1 MTGSTSTLAWSAPA
15 LDYHAL
21 APEIVLAAGIC
32 LVLLVDLFVEERQ
45 RWITSTLSGFVLLGA
60 FLPIVTLGVIGDD
73 VRSMFDGRYVVD
85 EYSLVLKALFLLTG
99 YVVVL
104 MSSSEIE
111 EGGYRAG
118 RPLGDRARSRGPR
131 VRARASSAPSSPTN
145 PVAPLI
151 RMRRRASAGGNI
163 SSCSRQNAT

>member
-1 MTGSTSTLAWSAPA
+1 MIAALLAADVPFTSPTI
-15 LDYHAL
+15 DYHAL

-60 FLPIVTLGVIGDD
+60 FLPIVTLSVIGDD
-73 VRSMFDGRYVVD
+73 TRSMFPPGRYVVD
-85 EYSLVLKALFLLTG
+85 EYALILKAVFLLAG

-111 EGGYRAG
+111 EGGYHQGEYYVLLLSKIGRAH
-118 RPLGDRARSRGPR
+118 
-131 VRARASSAPSSPTN
+131 V
-145 PVAPLI
+145 
-151 RMRRRASAGGNI
+151 
-163 SSCSRQNAT
+163 